1 MYSPFLTIQ
10 RFAFTY
16 RFWRGP
22 CDLETEGERICLYLL
37 AILRKLEPLLYRVF
51 YALVSCIG
59 FRFDDAA
66 FPPLSIRDEKGRDIL
81 SKTIIYFLISEN
93 WKLRAFSST
102 FYIINNY
109 FPFSVSEFAECDER
123 NICTFVF
130 FIFCEVVQRFRLIS
144 KNKRGGG
151 GEIKEIASKNR
162 GTRKHRGVKKKKEN
176 KKRINEIPRRDVS
189 LFPRSSSASSGV
201 ARVEIE
207 MGLKN

>member
-109 FPFSVSEFAECDER
+109 FPFSVSEFAKCDER

-144 KNKRGGG
+144 KNKGGG
-151 GEIKEIASKNR
+151 GGKNQR
-162 GTRKHRGVKKKKEN
+162 NRFQESWDEETSWCKKKK
-176 KKRINEIPRRDVS
+176 KKIKSV
-189 LFPRSSSASSGV
+189 
-201 ARVEIE
+201 
-207 MGLKN
+207 